1 MQVWRDPERTMEARF
16 DSYRDKYENVRM
28 KREDG
33 ILEVALHTRGG
44 PLVFNGY
51 VHEVLVRAFRDI
63 GDDPGNHVVIL
74 TGASDEFC
82 AQISPEGFDFFTPTG
97 YDKILREGTKI
108 LESILDIEVPM
119 IAAVNGPVTVHS
131 EYVLLCDIVLAAEDA
146 YFQDAPHP
154 AFGIVPGDGLHIVW
168 PEVIGEIRGRYFLL
182 SGQKLSAA
190 EAKEYGAVNEVLP
203 REALLSRAWAL
214 ARHLKKQSPL
224 TLRYTRMALSTR
236 FRRRLQESLSYG
248 LALEGMSAAQVAAS
262 NTRQSSVA
270 QADRN
275 RSDGKES

>member
-1 MQVWRDPERTMEARF
+1 MEARF
-16 DSYRDKYENVRM
+16 DNYRDNYENVRM

-33 ILEVALHTRGG
+33 VLEVALHTRGG

-51 VHEVLVRAFRDI
+51 VHEVLVQAFRDI

-131 EYVLLCDIVLAAEDA
+131 GVR
-146 YFQDAPHP
+146 APVRHRL
-154 AFGIVPGDGLHIVW
+154 G
-168 PEVIGEIRGRYFLL
+168 GRRCLL
-182 SGQKLSAA
+182 SGRAASRFRHRARRRLAYRLAGRHRRDSRPLFPPERTEAQRA

-214 ARHLKKQSPL
+214 ARHQKKQSPL

-262 NTRQSSVA
+262 NSRQSSVA

>member
-1 MQVWRDPERTMEARF
+1 MRTHPFE
-16 DSYRDKYENVRM
+16 SYRDKYENVRM

-51 VHEVLVRAFRDI
+51 VHEALVDAFRDI
-63 GDDPGNHVVIL
+63 GDDSDNHVVIL
-74 TGASDEFC
+74 TGTGEEFC
-82 AQISPEGFDFFTPTG
+82 AQIAPEGFDFFTPTG
-97 YDKILREGTKI
+97 YDKILREGTRLLENI
-108 LESILDIEVPM
+108 LNIETPM
-119 IAAVNGPVTVHS
+119 IAAINGPVSVHS
-131 EYVLLCDIVLAAEDA
+131 EYALLCDIVLAAEGA

-154 AFGIVPGDGLHIVW
+154 AFGIVPGDGLHVVW

-190 EAKEYGAVNEVLP
+190 EAEDYGAVNEVVG
-203 REALLSRAWAL
+203 REALLPRAWEL
-214 ARHLKKQSPL
+214 ARHLKKQNPL

-248 LALEGMSAAQVAAS
+248 LALEGISAAQVAAS
-262 NTRQSSVA
+262 NA
-270 QADRN
+270 
-275 RSDGKES
+275 

>member
-1 MQVWRDPERTMEARF
+1 MFND
-16 DSYRDKYENVRM
+16 YRDKYENLRM

-51 VHEVLVRAFRDI
+51 VHEALVRAFRDI
-63 GDDPGNHVVIL
+63 GEDRDNQVVIL
-74 TGASDEFC
+74 TGTGDEFC

-97 YDKILREGTKI
+97 YDKILREGTKV
-108 LESILDIEVPM
+108 LENLVDIEAPM
-119 IAAVNGPVTVHS
+119 IAAINGPVTVHS
-131 EYVLLCDIVLAAEDA
+131 EYALLSDIVIAAEGA

-190 EAKEYGAVNEVLP
+190 EAKEYGAVNEVVP
-203 REALLSRAWAL
+203 REALLPRAWEL
-214 ARHLKKQSPL
+214 ARHLKKQNPL

-248 LALEGMSAAQVAAS
+248 LALEGISAAQVAALS
-262 NTRQSSVA
+262 A
-270 QADRN
+270 QKAAGR
-275 RSDGKES
+275 G